1 LLPSFEAYGHGAGH
15 GVGAAVSE
23 SLFYYVTKDVTILVV
38 PLCIT
43 AQRTRGNLLTLAQVC
58 QQRGVEEKNCYQ

>member
-23 SLFYYVTKDVTILVV
+23 SLFYCATNVTVHFSSILFFFSY
-38 PLCIT
+38 
-43 AQRTRGNLLTLAQVC
+43 AFA
-58 QQRGVEEKNCYQ
+58 